1 MKAREKMNKRNW
13 LILAGVAAVVVI
25 AVGVVLLVNRPATT
39 QAEAQADSF
48 EEALAAVGPLQDMA
62 LGAEDAPVTII
73 EYASLT
79 CPHCGLFH
87 REVMAQVQEEYI
99 DTGKVRWIFREF
111 PLDSFAT
118 AGAML
123 ARCAEPQHFFGFI
136 EVMFAQQDEWMQ
148 DPNAGL
154 RNIARQGGF
163 NNEQIDACI
172 QNPEV
177 LEGINWIQK
186 RAAEEFGVNST
197 PTFFINGQR
206 VLGALAFEALSP
218 VIEEHLEEAA
228 DGDS

>member
-1 MKAREKMNKRNW
+1 MKQISKRNW
-13 LILAGVAAVVVI
+13 MILAAVAAVVVVAAG
-25 AVGVVLLVNRPATT
+25 AVVWLNFSGRAD
-39 QAEAQADSF
+39 AEAQVDGF
-48 EEALAAVGPLQDMA
+48 EAELAVAGPLAEMA
-62 LGAEDAPVTII
+62 LGQEDAPVTII

-99 DTGKVRWIFREF
+99 DTGQVRWVFREF

-118 AGAML
+118 AGFML
-123 ARCAEPQHFFGFI
+123 ARCAEPRHYFGFI

-148 DPNAGL
+148 EPNAGL

-163 NNEQIDACI
+163 NNEEIDACI
-172 QNPEV
+172 QDKEV

-186 RAAEEFGVNST
+186 RARDEFGVNST

-206 VLGALAFEALSP
+206 VQGALAFEALAP
-218 VIEEHLEEAA
+218 LIDAHIEESTG
-228 DGDS
+228 GDS